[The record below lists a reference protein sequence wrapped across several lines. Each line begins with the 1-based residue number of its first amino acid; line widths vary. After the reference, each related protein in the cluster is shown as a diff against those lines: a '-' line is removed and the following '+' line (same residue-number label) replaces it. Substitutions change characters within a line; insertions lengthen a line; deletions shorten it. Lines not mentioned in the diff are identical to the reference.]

1 MLARVTGPARELEPP
16 VGTGPP
22 VSSVA
27 ARRVVAL
34 FVLPY
39 VLLGLW
45 WALANP
51 AIAAPDEDAHL
62 VKALGMARFDIGV
75 PGPPA
80 ADPTNLGEVRNA
92 SITRV
97 VEIPGRLDPA
107 GYACFTFHAEATAA
121 CQPTTPRTTEGDVAA
136 GDDPRRIPAVPL
148 PRGGWV
154 ASLGSDPA
162 SATRLGR
169 LVVLAASALLLWLT
183 CAHLV
188 RWLGRRSLVGVAVL
202 LTPMAVFCLG
212 MLNTS
217 AVEILGATGMA
228 AVVAVYG
235 RRPESLSRSGTQAMV
250 LVSGTALVL
259 SRQLGIVTMAVLT
272 LLLLVLGGWREVW
285 AGLRERRAV
294 TWAAVLVPAVSTVAV
309 AVWELRYDHPVL
321 LGPWVSGGQLPR
333 LPRAVDAAHPGERR
347 LVRLARRAAALRRQP
362 RLVRRG
368 GRAGRHGLVLGDR
381 RDRMVVIGVL
391 LVALVV
397 SYVTYSRVFF
407 GINAG
412 LQGRHVLPIFA
423 LVPIWSGVVVA
434 ERLRPRVFAV
444 AVRVA
449 AVALP
454 LVVLDRALP
463 QRAAVCGGSRT
474 RTRVRAGSSRPPS
487 GRRRWGGTRGW
498 FSGSPERWLSGSR
511 GSGPWGKSGSGQ
523 GRPGDVTDVRRWA
536 ALRTSETCPR
546 PSPPPLRPPPSE
558 PAVAGR
564 GRCCGSSPSSPR

>member
-1 MLARVTGPARELEPP
+1 MLARVTGPAREHDPP

-22 VSSVA
+22 VTSVA
-27 ARRVVAL
+27 VRRMVAL

-75 PGPPA
+75 PNPA
-80 ADPTNLGEVRNA
+80 APVSSHPVDVRNA

-97 VEIPGRLDPA
+97 VEIPGRLDPT
-107 GYACFTFHAEATAA
+107 GYACFIFKPEATAA

-136 GDDPRRIPAVPL
+136 STTLGAYPPFLYPVA
-148 PRGGWV
+148 GWV

-162 SATRLGR
+162 SADRLGR
-169 LVVLAASALLLWLT
+169 LVVLAASALLLWLA

-188 RWLGRRSLVGVAVL
+188 RWLGPRSLVGVAL
-202 LTPMAVFCLG
+202 LMTPMAVFCLG
-212 MLNTS
+212 SLNTS
-217 AVEILGATGMA
+217 AVEILGAAGMA

-235 RRPESLSRSGTQAMV
+235 RRPESLSRSGTQALV

-272 LLLLVLGGWREVW
+272 LLLLVLGGWRDVW

-321 LGPWVSGGQLPR
+321 LGPWASGDSLRAFLEQAVQLTAESIGWFGWLDVRPPDVVN
-333 LPRAVDAAHPGERR
+333 LVWFAA
-347 LVRLARRAAALRRQP
+347 AAAL
-362 RLVRRG
+362 VVT
-368 GRAGRHGLVLGDR
+368 GLVLGGR

-423 LVPIWSGVVVA
+423 LAPIWSGVVVA
-434 ERLRPRVFAV
+434 ERLRPRLFAV
-444 AVRVA
+444 GVRVA

-454 LVVLDRALP
+454 LVVLIGLYLNAKRY
-463 QRAAVCGGSRT
+463 AVGLG
-474 RTRVRAGSSRPPS
+474 PDS
-487 GRRRWGGTRGW
+487 GPGW
-498 FSGSPERWLSGSR
+498 FVP
-511 GSGPWGKSGSGQ
+511 
-523 GRPGDVTDVRRWA
+523 A
-536 ALRTSETCPR
+536 AEW
-546 PSPPPLRPPPSE
+546 SPPLGWYPWLVLGI
-558 PAVAGR
+558 AGTVALGVAWVR
-564 GRCCGSSPSSPR
+564 TMGEVGVRSGTTR

>member
-1 MLARVTGPARELEPP
+1 MLARVTGPARELEQP
-16 VGTGPP
+16 VVPAGPI
-22 VSSVA
+22 VSVHA

-62 VKALGMARFDIGV
+62 VKALGMAQFDIGV

-80 ADPTNLGEVRNA
+80 ADPTNLGEVRNT
-92 SITRV
+92 SITRI

-107 GYACFTFHAEATAA
+107 GYACFAFQPQASAA
-121 CQPTTPRTTEGDVAA
+121 CQPSSSRTGQGEVATGTTLGAYPPFLYPV
-136 GDDPRRIPAVPL
+136 V
-148 PRGGWV
+148 GWV
-154 ASLGSDPA
+154 ASLGGDPA

-169 LVVLAASALLLWLT
+169 LVVLAASAVLLWLT
-183 CAHLV
+183 CWHLV

-202 LTPMAVFCLG
+202 LTPMAIFCLG

-228 AVVAVYG
+228 AVVAVYA
-235 RRPESLSRSGTQAMV
+235 RRPESLAQTGTQTMV

-285 AGLRERRAV
+285 AGLRSRRAV
-294 TWAAVLVPAVSTVAV
+294 TWAAVLAPAVSTVAV

-321 LGPWVSGGQLPR
+321 LGPWVSADSFRGFREQWMQLIQESVGWFGWLDVRP
-333 LPRAVDAAHPGERR
+333 PYAVN
-347 LVRLARRAAALRRQP
+347 LVWFAAAVA
-362 RLVRRG
+362 LVVT
-368 GRAGRHGLVLGDR
+368 ALVLGDR
-381 RDRMVVIGVL
+381 RDRVVLLGVL

-397 SYVTYSRVFF
+397 CYVTYSRVFF
-407 GINAG
+407 AINAG

-423 LVPIWSGVVVA
+423 LVPIWAGVVVA
-434 ERLRPRVFAV
+434 ERLRHRVLAI

-449 AVALP
+449 AFALP
-454 LVVLDRALP
+454 LVVVAGLYLNAQRYAVGLDP
-463 QRAAVCGGSRT
+463 D
-474 RTRVRAGSSRPPS
+474 S
-487 GRRRWGGTRGW
+487 GLRWFVPDAEW
-498 FSGSPERWLSGSR
+498 
-511 GSGPWGKSGSGQ
+511 
-523 GRPGDVTDVRRWA
+523 
-536 ALRTSETCPR
+536 
-546 PSPPPLRPPPSE
+546 SPPLGWYPWLVLG
-558 PAVAGR
+558 VAGTVTLGVVWVR
-564 GRCCGSSPSSPR
+564 VLGRLGVRSGTAG